1 MKISASIYSDK
12 KRPLKEVI
20 RDLVDH
26 QVDILHVDCNDDLTV
41 FDDIRN
47 IRSWCSLPIDL
58 HIITEDP
65 RKYMDLLISYPVEY
79 VTFQLEPLKY
89 PLVFPNE
96 ITGKKGLAI
105 VTPTSIDQFD
115 AYASEMDFVLLMA
128 TVPGQ
133 SGGVFD
139 SLNFSKI
146 RSFQRKY
153 PSKSIHVDGGVN
165 GEVSFILRNM
175 GVSSSVSGSYLF
187 NEASVGQA
195 LMNLTKRNLESQF
208 LVRDFMIPL
217 SECPVI
223 SESEL
228 TFESVLTVVEN
239 GKLGFCI
246 VLGESNR
253 FIGLISNA
261 DIRRG
266 LLRNLK
272 QLNDFSVNDFVNTNV
287 VGLEDTF
294 TVNRMLQELKLHDF
308 PISYFPVWDKDKI
321 SVGIITFVNLIKG
334 EL

>member
-1 MKISASIYSDK
+1 
-12 KRPLKEVI
+12 
-20 RDLVDH
+20 
-26 QVDILHVDCNDDLTV
+26 
-41 FDDIRN
+41 
-47 IRSWCSLPIDL
+47 
-58 HIITEDP
+58 
-65 RKYMDLLISYPVEY
+65 
-79 VTFQLEPLKY
+79 
-89 PLVFPNE
+89 
-96 ITGKKGLAI
+96 
-105 VTPTSIDQFD
+105 
-115 AYASEMDFVLLMA
+115 
-128 TVPGQ
+128 
-133 SGGVFD
+133 
-139 SLNFSKI
+139 
-146 RSFQRKY
+146 
-153 PSKSIHVDGGVN
+153 
-165 GEVSFILRNM
+165 M

-223 SESEL
+223 NESEL